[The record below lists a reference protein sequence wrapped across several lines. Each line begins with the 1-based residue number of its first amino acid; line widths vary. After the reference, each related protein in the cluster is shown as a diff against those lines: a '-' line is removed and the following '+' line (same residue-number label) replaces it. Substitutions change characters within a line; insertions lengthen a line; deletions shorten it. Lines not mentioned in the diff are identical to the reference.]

1 MLSKTFLGQ
10 FLAELF
16 GDFRKNAYFCSSIN
30 NLKPVIAY
38 RNSFTQYQL
47 NKVYEYIEE
56 YVRRRVGTRLH
67 RW

>member
-30 NLKPVIAY
+30 NLKPVFAY
-38 RNSFTQYQL
+38 RDNFTQYQL

-56 YVRRRVGTRLH
+56 
-67 RW
+67 